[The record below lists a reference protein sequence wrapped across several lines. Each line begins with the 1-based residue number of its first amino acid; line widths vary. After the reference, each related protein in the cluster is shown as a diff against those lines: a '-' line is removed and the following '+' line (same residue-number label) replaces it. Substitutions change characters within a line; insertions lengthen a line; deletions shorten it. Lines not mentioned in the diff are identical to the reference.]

1 MNSYQKISCEDH
13 SIYEL
18 VIMRGYSMQVEID
31 GKVIRIKPTDISTQ
45 NGAEFLAFTDED
57 SKIQKIRVDLVN
69 IQK

>member
-45 NGAEFLAFTDED
+45 NGAEFLTFTDED

>member
-1 MNSYQKISCEDH
+1 MSSYQKISCEDH

-45 NGAEFLAFTDED
+45 NGAEFLTFTDED